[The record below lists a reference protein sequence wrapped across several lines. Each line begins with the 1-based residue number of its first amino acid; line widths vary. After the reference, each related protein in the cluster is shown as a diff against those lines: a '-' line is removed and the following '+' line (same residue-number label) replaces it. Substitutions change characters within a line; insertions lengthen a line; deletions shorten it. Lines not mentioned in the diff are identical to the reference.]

1 MYIVDIHVCGNDT
14 YTCTFY
20 FRTVYNSSIIVHLIT
35 FVCLCVSVSVSVSVT
50 VHVWDRVGYL
60 RVVIL
65 ETQYICGESQQ
76 LLY

>member
-35 FVCLCVSVSVSVSVT
+35 FVYLCVSVSVSVC
-50 VHVWDRVGYL
+50 VHVWDHVGYL

-65 ETQYICGESQQ
+65 ETQYICGESRQ
-76 LLY
+76 LVY